1 MSQEPDDV
9 RDNCSSHGDDAS
21 GIDTEPRVPVAEQDA
36 HAGVKKVEAAQRVY
50 GRYSRWCLFIG
61 CVLVAVRASS
71 TNKTAIDSIGL
82 ASYIYSLDASTTY
95 AYLTFATS
103 FFGKH
108 SLISSITVAQSL
120 IGNFCLSHRNHL
132 LSVPSCCW

>member
-1 MSQEPDDV
+1 MPAGYLPLPQTSPQDNDSRSSHDDDV
-9 RDNCSSHGDDAS
+9 SACGTAVDSELRSVA
-21 GIDTEPRVPVAEQDA
+21 AEQDA

-61 CVLVAVRASS
+61 
-71 TNKTAIDSIGL
+71 IGL

-103 FFGKH
+103 YFGGH

-120 IGNFCLSHRNHL
+120 ISNFYSSSPQR
-132 LSVPSCCW
+132 